1 MLKVKKETQPP
12 TSATILLVEDHTV
25 LRRTLRGWLETQL
38 PGCHIL
44 EATTGE
50 EALLVAQDNP
60 PKIVIMDIGLP
71 GMSGLETTRH
81 IKAAVPETKVIVLT
95 KYEGEA
101 YRLHATLNGASAY
114 IWKDAMLTELLPT
127 LSTLL

>member
-1 MLKVKKETQPP
+1 V
-12 TSATILLVEDHTV
+12 SVTILIVEDHHV

-38 PGCHIL
+38 PGCSIL

-50 EALLVAQDNP
+50 EALLMAQDDP

-71 GMSGLETTRH
+71 GISGLETTKQL
-81 IKAAVPETKVIVLT
+81 KATIPTTKVVVLT

-101 YRLHATLNGASAY
+101 YRLHAAVNGANAY
-114 IWKDAMLTELLPT
+114 VWKDAMLTELLPT
-127 LSTLL
+127 LSALL